1 MAALIQSFASIG
13 GGLVIGFIYSWQLTL
28 VVLAFAPFML
38 ISGFIE
44 MRAFA
49 GAQGEKNKKMEDA
62 SKVIEYTILFKFKS
76 LPELR
81 L

>member
-1 MAALIQSFASIG
+1 MAALIQGFASIG

-28 VVLAFAPFML
+28 VVVAFAPFML
-38 ISGFIE
+38 LSGFIE

-49 GAQGEKNKKMEDA
+49 GSQGEKNKKMEEA
-62 SKVIEYTILFKFKS
+62 SKVIFNTILFRFQC
-76 LPELR
+76 LQQLR